1 MSDTDSTRTVPLGRW
16 LVVTS
21 CLMFCAA
28 EARAE
33 AYDSAGAEVLFREG
47 KQLMDQK
54 NYAAACPKLAESY
67 HLDPATGSLL
77 ALALCY
83 ERAGKL
89 ASAWVA
95 YTDAAARAKREG
107 QEDREQGARAR
118 ARELE
123 PKLARLVVNVEAPDT
138 PGLVVTRDGV
148 QFGSAALGT
157 AIPIDHGQH
166 VVEARAPGREPFRE
180 VIEASDT
187 QELTV
192 LVPELAPTR
201 TESAKVEPLPPVS
214 SDGNDTGPVDA
225 PATSDTSSP
234 LSTAGIVVAVVGAV
248 GLAVGTYYGIRALSL
263 KNEANCSGP
272 CAAGDEYDKQQQAYD
287 AGNISTV
294 AFVAGGVLTGAGLA
308 LYLVGAPED
317 SGAASS
323 APSGYGVLVSGR
335 F

>member
-1 MSDTDSTRTVPLGRW
+1 MSDTDSTRTLAWMRGV
-16 LVVTS
+16 VVTLS
-21 CLMFCAA
+21 LMLCAA
-28 EARAE
+28 EASAE
-33 AYDSAGAEVLFREG
+33 AFDSAGAEVLFREG

-54 NYAAACPKLAESY
+54 NYTAACPKLAESY
-67 HLDPATGSLL
+67 RLDPATGSLL

-138 PGLVVTRDGV
+138 PDLVVTRDGV
-148 QFGSAALGT
+148 LLGAAALGS
-157 AIPIDHGQH
+157 AIPVDQGQH

-180 VIEASDT
+180 VVEAADT
-187 QELTV
+187 DEVTV
-192 LVPELAPTR
+192 VVPELAVAR
-201 TESAKVEPLPPVS
+201 TEKAHVEAPAPVNSAEAE
-214 SDGNDTGPVDA
+214 TGPVDA
-225 PATSDTSSP
+225 PNTKGDDSA
-234 LSTAGIVVAVVGAV
+234 LSTAGMVIAAVGVV

-263 KNEANCSGP
+263 KNQANCSGP
-272 CAAGDEYDKQQQAYD
+272 CDGYAYDKQQEAYD
-287 AGNISTV
+287 AGNISTI
-294 AFVAGGVLTGAGLA
+294 AFVAGGVLTGTGLA
-308 LYLVGAPED
+308 LYLIGAPED
-317 SGAASS
+317 SGAAS
-323 APSGYGVLVSGR
+323 APPSGYGVLVSGK